1 MPAGPAKKKKKKKKM
16 TVVALAYQWVPTSL
30 KNWKDYMSV
39 YWVLLSLENLLG
51 LQRPGD
57 ADVAGAGEA

>member
-1 MPAGPAKKKKKKKKM
+1 M

-39 YWVLLSLENLLG
+39 YWVLPSLENLLG